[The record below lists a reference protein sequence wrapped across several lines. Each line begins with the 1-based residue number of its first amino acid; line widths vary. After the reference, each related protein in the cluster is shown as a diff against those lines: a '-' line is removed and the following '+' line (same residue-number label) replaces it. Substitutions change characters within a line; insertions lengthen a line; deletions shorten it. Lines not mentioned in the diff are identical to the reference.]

1 MRYTGSVHGQRLVSL
16 EPLRLPDRQ
25 PEADGQLCGVF
36 HDDSLVAEASADR
49 KLGLEDDRATEKESV
64 DQNEI
69 IEPDGWW
76 GIRVDGDGSPRAGL
90 TYNGFLFE
98 IVLIPD
104 DAQEPDLDD
113 IADDIDR
120 DLDAYIRYADDP
132 EMPFNFPL
140 GNNLERMIVPLWL
153 MLAHN
158 DMASVHAGAAID
170 PDNQIGWMWT
180 GPSGAGKS
188 SILAAM
194 VEKRPFCPCAD
205 ETAVLQANSH
215 NDSVQIFP
223 GAPWLR
229 LYDEPGPP
237 ALNRRIDADDAY
249 AASGELPESIDKRW
263 YRFHDAVYPTHRAPL
278 QHWFLLA
285 PNSDVAS
292 PEVDTLSGGD
302 LATSL
307 LSETIDFNQRDDAW
321 ARRRFKNA
329 MEIARR
335 VPASIVRYDKSRQPP
350 ADIADALIDHI
361 AH

>member
-1 MRYTGSVHGQRLVSL
+1 MRYKGSVHGQSLVSN
-16 EPLRLPDRQ
+16 EPLGLPDRQ
-25 PEADGQLCGVF
+25 PEADGQMCAVF
-36 HDDSLVAEASADR
+36 HDDSLIAEASADR
-49 KLGLEDDRATEKESV
+49 KLAMEDDRVNDQETV
-64 DQNEI
+64 DQNDI
-69 IEPDGWW
+69 FEPDGWW

-98 IVLIPD
+98 IVINPD
-104 DAQEPDLDD
+104 DVQGADLDD
-113 IADDIDR
+113 MAGDNDC
-120 DLDAYIRYADDP
+120 DLDAYIRYANDP

-153 MLAHN
+153 MLAHD

-194 VEKRPFCPCAD
+194 VEKTSLCPCAD
-205 ETAVLQANSH
+205 ETAVLQASQKD
-215 NDSVQIFP
+215 DSVQIFP

-237 ALNRRIDADDAY
+237 ALNRRTGVDDAY
-249 AASGELPESIDKRW
+249 EASGELPESIDKRW
-263 YRFHDAVYPTHRAPL
+263 YRFHDAVYPTRRAPL

-307 LSETIDFNQRDDAW
+307 LSETIDFNQRDDGW
-321 ARRRFKNA
+321 ARRRFSNA

-335 VPASIVRYDKSRQPP
+335 VPASIVRYDKNRQTP
-350 ADIADALIDHI
+350 ADIADTLIDQITH
-361 AH
+361 